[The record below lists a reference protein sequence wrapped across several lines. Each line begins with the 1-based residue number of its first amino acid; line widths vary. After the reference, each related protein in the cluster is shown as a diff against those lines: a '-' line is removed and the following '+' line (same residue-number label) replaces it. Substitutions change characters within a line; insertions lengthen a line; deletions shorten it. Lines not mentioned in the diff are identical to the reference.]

1 MKVSC
6 SPIPTSKKAKLPSS
20 TITKKSTVH
29 TTSESLSK
37 PPLPTSGSNVDKSF
51 QLFTDGTNG
60 FPVSQI
66 QLSQSSL
73 QGAVSNVR
81 SFQSP
86 IISTNS
92 PPSPRSENQLS
103 SNPIAHVNSLGSTS
117 LPLPNQPISAS
128 GYISRTELFN
138 ILDIYVKKSEFQ
150 RLLGRYEKL
159 KQKIA
164 QNSTAF
170 EMMNIISQ
178 LSHLEMAR
186 FTRPHYTSWKNRKSL
201 H

>member
-1 MKVSC
+1 MEVSY

-37 PPLPTSGSNVDKSF
+37 PPLPTSGSNVDRSF

-60 FPVSQI
+60 SPVSQI

-92 PPSPRSENQLS
+92 PP
-103 SNPIAHVNSLGSTS
+103 
-117 LPLPNQPISAS
+117 PLPKSIIKYSNCTCQFTWINQFA
-128 GYISRTELFN
+128 TT
-138 ILDIYVKKSEFQ
+138 KSTNF
-150 RLLGRYEKL
+150 
-159 KQKIA
+159 
-164 QNSTAF
+164 S
-170 EMMNIISQ
+170 
-178 LSHLEMAR
+178 
-186 FTRPHYTSWKNRKSL
+186 
-201 H
+201 